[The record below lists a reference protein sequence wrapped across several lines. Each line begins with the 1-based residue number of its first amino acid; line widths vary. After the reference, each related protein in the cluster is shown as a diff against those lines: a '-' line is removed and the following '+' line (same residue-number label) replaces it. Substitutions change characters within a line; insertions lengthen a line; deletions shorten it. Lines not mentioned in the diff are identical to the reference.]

1 MKRTLVTAFLFALA
15 MAGLFSLL
23 RQWFHTETFFPEAS
37 ALSGF
42 LTVFGSLYSILTAF
56 VILEVWKQYN
66 NIAELIDQE
75 AQGLEQLYGLTV
87 YFRDDKLTAQTKEA
101 IKEYASLIIEGQFR
115 KLGGRDRTT
124 RSSKAF
130 ERIAEILSHVHF
142 NDDHDSVV
150 FNQVLEHY
158 RQMARTRTERI
169 NKSVRRLPV
178 LLKSFIYIA
187 SFFTLLTFSF
197 MPFSTSHYGAL
208 AMLVISFQQI
218 MIFFIIEGL
227 DNPFVGHWRLTP
239 EPYERLVRHFEEVEA
254 S

>member
-1 MKRTLVTAFLFALA
+1 MKTTLAKALLFAIAMSGLFAL
-15 MAGLFSLL
+15 L
-23 RQWFHTETFFPEAS
+23 RHWFETETFFPETS
-37 ALSGF
+37 ALNGF

-66 NIAELIDQE
+66 NISELIDQE

-87 YFRDDKLTAQTKEA
+87 YFRDEKMTAEMKKA
-101 IKEYASLIIEGQFR
+101 IQEYASILIDGQFR
-115 KLGGRDRTT
+115 KLGSRDRTT

-130 ERIAEILSHVHF
+130 ERIAEIISHVHF

-158 RQMARTRTERI
+158 RQLAWTRTERI
-169 NKSVRRLPV
+169 TKSVRRLPI

-187 SFFTLLTFSF
+187 SFFTLMTFSF
-197 MPFSTSHYGAL
+197 MPFTTSQYGAL

-227 DNPFVGHWRLTP
+227 DNPFVGHWALTP
-239 EPYERLVRHFEEVEA
+239 EPFEQMLKHLDGNY
-254 S
+254 

>member
-1 MKRTLVTAFLFALA
+1 MKTTLLKAFGFAVV
-15 MAGLFSLL
+15 MAGIYALLHESL
-23 RQWFHTETFFPEAS
+23 ETNTFMPEANT
-37 ALSGF
+37 LNGF

-66 NIAELIDQE
+66 NISELIEQE
-75 AQGLEQLYGLTV
+75 AQGLEQLCGLTV
-87 YFRDDKLTAQTKEA
+87 YFRDEKMTAEMKKA
-101 IKEYASLIIEGQFR
+101 IQEYAAIIIEGKFH
-115 KLGGRDRTT
+115 KLGTRDRTS

-130 ERIAEILSHVHF
+130 ERIAEIIAHVHF

-158 RQMARTRTERI
+158 RQLAWTRTERI
-169 NKSVRRLPV
+169 AKSVRRLPI

-187 SFFTLLTFSF
+187 SFFTLVTFSF
-197 MPFSTSHYGAL
+197 MPFMTSQYGVL

-239 EPYERLVRHFEEVEA
+239 DPFEQMLQHLEGKY
-254 S
+254 

>member
-1 MKRTLVTAFLFALA
+1 MKTTLAKAFLFAII
-15 MAGLFSLL
+15 MTGLFALIREWL
-23 RQWFHTETFFPEAS
+23 RTDTFFPESS

-66 NIAELIDQE
+66 NISELIDQE
-75 AQGLEQLYGLTV
+75 AQGLEQLFGLTV
-87 YFRDDKLTAQTKEA
+87 YFRDEKMSAEMKSA
-101 IKEYASLIIEGQFR
+101 IQEYASIIIDGQFR
-115 KLGGRDRTT
+115 RLGSRDRTT

-130 ERIAEILSHVHF
+130 ERIAEIISHVHF

-158 RQMARTRTERI
+158 RHLAWTRTERI
-169 NKSVRRLPV
+169 TKSVRRLPI

-187 SFFTLLTFSF
+187 SFFTLLTFSL

-208 AMLVISFQQI
+208 AMMIISFQQI

-227 DNPFVGHWRLTP
+227 DNPFVGHFRITP
-239 EPYERLVRHFEEVEA
+239 EPFEQTLKHMEGKY
-254 S
+254 